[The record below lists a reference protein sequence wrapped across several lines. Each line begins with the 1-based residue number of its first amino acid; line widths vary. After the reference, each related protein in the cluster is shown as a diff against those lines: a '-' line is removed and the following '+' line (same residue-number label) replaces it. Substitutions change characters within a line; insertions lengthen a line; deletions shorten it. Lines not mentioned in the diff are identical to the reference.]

1 MKKVE
6 YLAFPRLSALAEVA
20 WTPVALKNY
29 DDFSSRLTGVMKHYD
44 GGKLNYAKPVPAPKR
59 ETKDGSVIQTSLD
72 LYEGH
77 FIESAFDGRQDTF
90 FWANRALKTDDDVTL
105 KLKSPLVAA
114 TPVEVITGG
123 PASQNGDKLESGVL
137 ETSNDGSTWTK
148 LADFKDGK
156 ASGTAAAGTKQ
167 VRVRVTAPQ
176 EFWLIIHEI
185 SVGGK

>member
-1 MKKVE
+1 M
-6 YLAFPRLSALAEVA
+6 
-20 WTPVALKNY
+20 
-29 DDFSSRLTGVMKHYD
+29 
-44 GGKLNYAKPVPAPKR
+44 
-59 ETKDGSVIQTSLD
+59 
-72 LYEGH
+72 
-77 FIESAFDGRQDTF
+77 
-90 FWANRALKTDDDVTL
+90 
-105 KLKSPLVAA
+105 
-114 TPVEVITGG
+114 
-123 PASQNGDKLESGVL
+123 L